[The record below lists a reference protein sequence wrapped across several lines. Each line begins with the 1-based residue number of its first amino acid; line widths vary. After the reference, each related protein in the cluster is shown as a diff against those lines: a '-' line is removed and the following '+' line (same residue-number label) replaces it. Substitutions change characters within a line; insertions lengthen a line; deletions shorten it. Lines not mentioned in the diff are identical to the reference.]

1 MTTIEKAH
9 EQLLSHRDAVPLE
22 DNNVMQWIEGHDGIE
37 ERIGHLNAETLSDV
51 MIKLGIL
58 CDRLEQAC
66 VCDGDLL
73 IARSARNDLKRL
85 MM

>member
-1 MTTIEKAH
+1 MTTIEKVH
-9 EQLLSHRDAVPLE
+9 EQLLSHRDAAPLE
-22 DNNVMQWIEGHDGIE
+22 DKNIMLWIEGHDGIE